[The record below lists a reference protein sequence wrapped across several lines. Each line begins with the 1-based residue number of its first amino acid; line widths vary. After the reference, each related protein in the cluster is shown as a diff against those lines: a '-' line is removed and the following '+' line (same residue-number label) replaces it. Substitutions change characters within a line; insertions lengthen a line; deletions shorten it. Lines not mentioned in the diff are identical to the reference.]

1 MIRSPPPKKKTGA
14 NVSVIYVP
22 PPFAAAAI
30 EEALAAGIE
39 IVVCITEGIPA
50 LDMIAVR
57 ATMRATQTVL
67 VGPNCP
73 GVITPDE
80 IKIGIMPGYI
90 HKKGPIGVVSR
101 SGTLTYEAVHQLT
114 QLGLGQSTCVGIGG
128 DPVNGL
134 KHLDALR
141 LFEADPQTEAV
152 VMVGEIGGD
161 DEEQAALLGER
172 KHDKT
177 RRRLYRRRH
186 RAAGQAHGT
195 RGRDCER
202 RQRRGGGQ
210 NRRARR
216 MRSQNNPQSG
226 ADRRALKIRPL
237 KKRAPV
243 SRLSLAARLFARARL
258 AGARRIVLPESF
270 EPRVLRAAARAEAL
284 KIARCVLLGDEG
296 EIRRH
301 ARDCGIELPPTVEF
315 VRPRAADYT
324 PLYRRLRAKE
334 NLSAK
339 QARADF
345 ADPLVAGCLLVAA
358 GDADGMVAGAARA
371 TAEVLRPALRIVGL
385 RADAKIA
392 SSFFAMDFPRPKLFA
407 DCALNIAPAPAQLA
421 QIALQTAA
429 SARDLGISPRV
440 AFLSFASG
448 DSARAPQID
457 RIRRAL
463 AMARK
468 AAPDI
473 PFDGP
478 LQFDAAVDAKTARRK
493 IPQSEVAGRATVLI
507 FPDLQAANIAY
518 KAARFA
524 GKIGAVGPLL
534 QGLRRPVNDLSRS
547 ATAGE
552 ITQTIAAAA
561 AQAVGD

>member
-1 MIRSPPPKKKTGA
+1 M
-14 NVSVIYVP
+14 
-22 PPFAAAAI
+22 
-30 EEALAAGIE
+30 
-39 IVVCITEGIPA
+39 
-50 LDMIAVR
+50 
-57 ATMRATQTVL
+57 
-67 VGPNCP
+67 
-73 GVITPDE
+73 
-80 IKIGIMPGYI
+80 
-90 HKKGPIGVVSR
+90 
-101 SGTLTYEAVHQLT
+101 
-114 QLGLGQSTCVGIGG
+114 
-128 DPVNGL
+128 
-134 KHLDALR
+134 
-141 LFEADPQTEAV
+141 
-152 VMVGEIGGD
+152 
-161 DEEQAALLGER
+161 
-172 KHDKT
+172 
-177 RRRLYRRRH
+177 
-186 RAAGQAHGT
+186 
-195 RGRDCER
+195 
-202 RQRRGGGQ
+202 
-210 NRRARR
+210 
-216 MRSQNNPQSG
+216 
-226 ADRRALKIRPL
+226 

-301 ARDCGIELPPTVEF
+301 ARDCGIELPSTVEF

-421 QIALQTAA
+421 QIALQTAT